1 MMIDK
6 FSNVIPFSI
15 NDSNQTKNGPSLLRT
30 VKNVN
35 KNRKKQVVLQVGVRT
50 LVISNSNE

>member
-30 VKNVN
+30 VKNVH

>member
-15 NDSNQTKNGPSLLRT
+15 NDSNQTKNGPSLLRA

>member
-15 NDSNQTKNGPSLLRT
+15 NDYNQTKNGPSLLRT

-35 KNRKKQVVLQVGVRT
+35 KNRRKQVVLQVGVRT